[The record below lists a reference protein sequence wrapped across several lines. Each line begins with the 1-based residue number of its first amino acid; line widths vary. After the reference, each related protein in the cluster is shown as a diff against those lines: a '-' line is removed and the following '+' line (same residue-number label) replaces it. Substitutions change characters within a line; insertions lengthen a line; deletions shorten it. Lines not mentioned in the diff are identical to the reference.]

1 MIRRGAAVNQLS
13 PPIHPRS
20 NALSSSYNPDQHFQH
35 LPSYSTHRLDVNPS
49 RMTVTNIQKDSS
61 VIPVHSHETK
71 FTLSQNDHHHGE
83 YAQQRIQRIQRQ
95 QHQVHPQSTNTPMIH
110 VVNDLLSSNMEHFST
125 LNHDQNE
132 PKRYLKL
139 PRNTCDPPS
148 TTHHSDSNY
157 QQHLHSF
164 PNSLMSSSIL
174 LSKFRK
180 IHTPKSSSSSFT
192 PLILSQNSVD
202 TKQKYHYPML
212 KTDHLAITIHPPTG
226 MDIADMKVHPLLPK
240 GRIGSHDNKEVIL
253 NNGNTLPISLEK
265 LSLLRSRDK
274 EGNVTNL
281 EKIMSTQA
289 IASCSS
295 KKTQRTSLLELQLPL
310 VIPPTSSSSNQ
321 SSTASTTMVHRTTTN
336 NSSSSTRA
344 FIPPEMV
351 SGHIPPSSSSLYRT
365 QPLTFQQPTAM
376 KSMQSVM
383 KVNTASISP
392 SLTPSQEQLPQQQ
405 QLVAG
410 RTRKLS
416 LTPSSSSSSSSSST
430 PPTSNMLFT
439 MFIPPQQQQQPSSS
453 ATHWLKNECLSN
465 VVIHSTRNPCKFF
478 EYKPGNGK
486 KLQKTQS
493 RTQSAELGHVVDNR
507 NKIMPSTSSSILNSN
522 KIEKQKKMKTALNGH
537 AKTALC
543 QTVMMMN
550 PQTSRLTS
558 QQNHSKV
565 PSHALS
571 TPDSTTTTSN
581 TSTSSCCSPKL
592 SFDCSDSS
600 MMTTMIATPV
610 ANASPVSW
618 SSPSHLES
626 QSCAQM
632 MPIEPMPSPPMI
644 VNASGSAKSS
654 TAVSP
659 KLPPVSTLQTPKT
672 FRKAISMHDIL
683 N

>member
-35 LPSYSTHRLDVNPS
+35 LPSYSTHHLDVNPS
-49 RMTVTNIQKDSS
+49 RMTITNIQKDSS

-295 KKTQRTSLLELQLPL
+295 VAILRTTRSKERQIGDSDASCLTSTHF
-310 VIPPTSSSSNQ
+310 PTEEKDSTYLTTGVTAATCHSSNLVLLKPILHCIDNHGPSNHHKQ
-321 SSTASTTMVHRTTTN
+321 FLLLHSSV
-336 NSSSSTRA
+336 
-344 FIPPEMV
+344 
-351 SGHIPPSSSSLYRT
+351 
-365 QPLTFQQPTAM
+365 
-376 KSMQSVM
+376 
-383 KVNTASISP
+383 
-392 SLTPSQEQLPQQQ
+392 
-405 QLVAG
+405 
-410 RTRKLS
+410 
-416 LTPSSSSSSSSSST
+416 
-430 PPTSNMLFT
+430 
-439 MFIPPQQQQQPSSS
+439 
-453 ATHWLKNECLSN
+453 
-465 VVIHSTRNPCKFF
+465 HST
-478 EYKPGNGK
+478 
-486 KLQKTQS
+486 
-493 RTQSAELGHVVDNR
+493 
-507 NKIMPSTSSSILNSN
+507 
-522 KIEKQKKMKTALNGH
+522 
-537 AKTALC
+537 
-543 QTVMMMN
+543 
-550 PQTSRLTS
+550 
-558 QQNHSKV
+558 
-565 PSHALS
+565 
-571 TPDSTTTTSN
+571 
-581 TSTSSCCSPKL
+581 
-592 SFDCSDSS
+592 
-600 MMTTMIATPV
+600 
-610 ANASPVSW
+610 
-618 SSPSHLES
+618 
-626 QSCAQM
+626 
-632 MPIEPMPSPPMI
+632 
-644 VNASGSAKSS
+644 
-654 TAVSP
+654 
-659 KLPPVSTLQTPKT
+659 
-672 FRKAISMHDIL
+672 
-683 N
+683 